1 MDEFLI
7 LLQAKLDEA
16 KSKGNVNADIEKLQ
30 NQLDKLKVQVE
41 INPKATQ
48 KLADDIGKL
57 INQKIT
63 ISNIG
68 IDTKAGIKAGQEYGK
83 QVSQGISQG
92 ISSASKSTEK
102 VLRDFS
108 ELNDAKRKFVDG
120 HDLISKDDIADA
132 ERLYD
137 TVRKAFSEFGQV
149 TVSKGSMNDGSLEN
163 MRVKIEQVN
172 GEMKI
177 TRDFMLYFNE
187 SKNGFK
193 LVDDDTIR
201 TTEKMV
207 QHLNEEKNIINAT
220 NEEANAIKAKL
231 AEQEKYYK
239 NIKNEVNN
247 LYSLK
252 TKLLSADELQTAELE
267 KQIKQTKERIS
278 YNNKQIDKKDLRDNS
293 LDRQINDLE
302 VAKQKQLDLASAK
315 SQDVVNT
322 KEIAQAEREAIVAL
336 KERQAIEAQVNQ
348 IQLSMTDKSA
358 PKDNY
363 DLQIKKL
370 TDQLS
375 NLGLTNEEVAQKT
388 RVLTEAQAELKK
400 VIDST
405 NYNSINEKN
414 QAILSADEKRSTA
427 LNQVKNAYEDA
438 KLAYDKYMQPV
449 SSEKA
454 TSLINKIN
462 SFLTKNTKITNDAK
476 VALQG
481 YIDELGR
488 GVNLSRWNEI
498 NGVLKKTEN
507 SMRGLGRLG
516 ASLKDQMSQA
526 AQSFTQWLSVS
537 SVVMLGVSKTKEAI
551 SELIE
556 LDNILTEISKT
567 SDLTNQQLRE
577 LGNTAF
583 DSASKYGRSAA
594 DYLTGVQEMYRAG
607 FKNAEEMAELSLL
620 AQAAGDME
628 SNSAND
634 YLMATNAAYNYKGSV
649 EELNKVL
656 DSQNYITNNAAVSM
670 QDMADATSEAAS
682 IAAQY
687 GVEIDE
693 LSALIAVATSK
704 TRESGSEVGTAL
716 KSIFVTLQDTTS
728 KPVVE
733 AFDAVGISMTKIV
746 NGSEQLKT
754 PIELLKELSVAF
766 NELQEGDTKRAN
778 ILTDIGKKYHA
789 NTLSAI
795 LSDWES
801 YESMLELYSQ
811 GIGSAADEAEKSANN
826 IEGSLNRLSNTWT
839 DTIENILNSDV
850 ILTVV
855 KALNGLLSVINNVTD
870 KLGSLGTIGLG
881 AGLFAGVKNT
891 GKCRISVRIS

>member
-556 LDNILTEISKT
+556 LDSILTEISKT

-766 NELQEGDTKRAN
+766 NELPEGDTKRAN

>member
-1 MDEFLI
+1 MHIFREGGNL
-7 LLQAKLDEA
+7 KLDNNDFILKIVAELEQ
-16 KSKGNVNADIEKLQ
+16 KGIKTGF
-30 NQLDKLKVQVE
+30 DKLKKELEKDPAKIDVILDTSGTVGKTKGSIKKLAAELHNELSVE
-41 INPKATQ
+41 ISKLQKQGQDINFDLSVGDVEEVIQNVINHTKKLGESFDVASDKAQ
-48 KLADDIGKL
+48 KFLAKFNKKSGGVL
-57 INQKIT
+57 INSDEFKAVQEAINGLGNTHT
-63 ISNIG
+63 IEDLN
-68 IDTKAGIKAGQEYGK
+68 KAMNTLEVTYDNMSSKLRNSGK
-83 QVSQGISQG
+83 SLNPFINAKNEMSTMDKTIEGISLEFDKL
-92 ISSASKSTEK
+92 SSKP
-102 VLRDFS
+102 
-108 ELNDAKRKFVDG
+108 
-120 HDLISKDDIADA
+120 DD
-132 ERLYD
+132 
-137 TVRKAFSEFGQV
+137 V
-149 TVSKGSMNDGSLEN
+149 
-163 MRVKIEQVN
+163 
-172 GEMKI
+172 
-177 TRDFMLYFNE
+177 
-187 SKNGFK
+187 
-193 LVDDDTIR
+193 
-201 TTEKMV
+201 
-207 QHLNEEKNIINAT
+207 
-220 NEEANAIKAKL
+220 ANAIKEL
-231 AEQEKYYK
+231 SVQQDM
-239 NIKNEVNN
+239 VNSFTIGTMEWADAYGHLQQMIVNVTKDISN
-247 LYSLK
+247 LQKAQSSKSLQPRI
-252 TKLLSADELQTAELE
+252 DE
-267 KQIKQTKERIS
+267 
-278 YNNKQIDKKDLRDNS
+278 
-293 LDRQINDLE
+293 
-302 VAKQKQLDLASAK
+302 
-315 SQDVVNT
+315 
-322 KEIAQAEREAIVAL
+322 
-336 KERQAIEAQVNQ
+336 

-427 LNQVKNAYEDA
+427 LNQVKNAYEDT

-556 LDNILTEISKT
+556 LDSILTEISKT